1 MLSVLLSL
9 YSEVKLLN
17 HVVILFWQLGWGGKP
32 PYCLTFPPAGIKV
45 PTSPYPH
52 QHLLL
57 CVCLFHSSHPNRC
70 EVVVICISLIS
81 GAKHILMCLLAIW
94 IPYLEKYLS
103 PLWASLVAQ
112 MVKCMPTIQ
121 ESRVWSL
128 GQEDPLE
135 KEMATHSSTLAWK
148 IPWMEESG
156 GLQSMGLQR
165 DTTEWLHFL
174 SFTFKVLYSFFNQVV
189 VDL

>member
-1 MLSVLLSL
+1 MSLFSVLLSI

-17 HVVILFWQLGWGGKP
+17 HVVILFWWLEWGGKP
-32 PYCLTFPPAGIKV
+32 PYCLTFLPAGTKV

-57 CVCLFHSSHPNRC
+57 CVCVFSIVTILIDVRWFWF
-70 EVVVICISLIS
+70 VISLIS
-81 GAKHILMCLLAIW
+81 DAKHPLMCLLAIW
-94 IPYLEKYLS
+94 IPYLEKCLS
-103 PLWASLVAQ
+103 PLRASLVAQ
-112 MVKCMPTIQ
+112 MVKRLPALWET
-121 ESRVWSL
+121 RVRSL

-135 KEMATHSSTLAWK
+135 KEMATHYSTLAWK

-165 DTTEWLHFL
+165 VRHDWVTSL
-174 SFTFKVLYSFFNQVV
+174 SFTF
-189 VDL
+189 